1 MVCPRCGTQLI
12 NGSRICMACGQNVA
26 FLTNSN
32 PASTKPAS
40 PTPTPVRP
48 AAPTPTPVRPAA
60 PTPTPVRPAAAT
72 PTPAQPAY
80 NNTTPV
86 RPAAATPTP
95 AQPAYNNTAPV
106 RPAAATPV
114 QPSYNNQAPVRPA
127 AATPVQPSYNN
138 QAPVR
143 PAAPSPTPTPAPAP
157 VPAAAPETPVQ
168 SAVDSM
174 VKNARTKEEIEELAR
189 IKTGY
194 PDKFIKKY
202 NAYWGALASKLNDGE
217 SYEFVFGAV
226 ANLDGDDDRI
236 AGCGITKDRIIVTT
250 TQGTVSYTYDKTKS
264 VTSTKSLIGAMIII
278 EIPRSKVKLSVDK
291 SFLDNILKAVDT
303 AIKKYRI

>member
-48 AAPTPTPVRPAA
+48 VNPTPTPVRPAA
-60 PTPTPVRPAAAT
+60 PTPTP
-72 PTPAQPAY
+72 AQPAY
-80 NNTTPV
+80 NNPTPVRPATPATPASTPVQPSYNNPTPV
-86 RPAAATPTP
+86 RPAAPTP
-95 AQPAYNNTAPV
+95 
-106 RPAAATPV
+106 TPV

-127 AATPVQPSYNN
+127 APTP
-138 QAPVR
+138 AAVR

-157 VPAAAPETPVQ
+157 VPAAAPEAPVQ
-168 SAVDSM
+168 SAADSM

-236 AGCGITKDRIIVTT
+236 AGCGITKDRIVVTT

-264 VTSTKSLIGAMIII
+264 VTSTKSLIGAMVII